1 MGASPQ
7 RVEGLTG
14 SVRCGVL
21 GCGSKSER
29 EAVWLDTEQG
39 CYALRFKNA
48 PSFGDTTLNG
58 LVGHRVSCSGF
69 IVDSVLLAE
78 RIELID

>member
-7 RVEGLTG
+7 RVDGLAG
-14 SVRCGVL
+14 SVRCGTL

-29 EAVWLDTEQG
+29 EAVWLDTDQG
-39 CYALRFKNA
+39 CYALRLKNA
-48 PSFGDTTLNG
+48 PSFGDTTLDG
-58 LVGHRVSCSGF
+58 VAGRRVSCRGF
-69 IVDSVLLAE
+69 IVDSVLLAD